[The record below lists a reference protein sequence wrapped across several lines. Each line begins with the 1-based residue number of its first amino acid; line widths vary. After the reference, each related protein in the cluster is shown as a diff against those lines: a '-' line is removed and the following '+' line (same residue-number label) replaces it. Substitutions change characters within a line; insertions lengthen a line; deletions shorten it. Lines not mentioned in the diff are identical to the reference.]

1 MFGKIFMNDMDQSIE
16 SQSTAKK
23 VFTYPVTRIFLG
35 IVVLIGAIALS
46 QLGTSALLKL
56 LQVGDDL
63 RKTIISIETPIVV
76 LIVYA
81 LLYKYYE
88 NRKITELRIS
98 ALPLSLTAGALI
110 GIGLQSLVILV
121 IYLLGGYTIISI
133 NPVSY
138 ILPGLLIAF
147 SSGII
152 EEVLFR
158 GIIFRIINEKWGSI
172 IALAISAILFG
183 VVHLMN
189 KNSSLYS
196 AIAIAI
202 EAGILLGACYLYS
215 GNLWLPIGLHFGW
228 NFAEADL
235 YGGVLSGNVINKT
248 LITAKFTG
256 SQYLTG
262 GDFGPENSLPS
273 IIICTAAG
281 ILFLWLAQRKNATRK
296 IDSQVSAAAN

>member
-1 MFGKIFMNDMDQSIE
+1 ME
-16 SQSTAKK
+16 AESTAKK

-46 QLGTSALLKL
+46 QFGTSALLKL
-56 LQVGDDL
+56 LHVGDDL
-63 RKTIISIETPIVV
+63 RRTIISIETPIVV

-81 LLYKYYE
+81 LLYTYYE
-88 NRKITELRIS
+88 NRRITELRIS
-98 ALPLSLTAGALI
+98 AFPLSLTAGALI

-121 IYLLGGYTIISI
+121 IYLLGGYTIVSI
-133 NPVSY
+133 NPVNY

-196 AIAIAI
+196 AVAIAI

-235 YGGVLSGNVINKT
+235 YGGVLSGNIINKT

-281 ILFLWLAQRKNATRK
+281 VLFLWLAQRKNAARK
-296 IDSQVSAAAN
+296 IDSSVSAAVN